1 MKIYIDIIGW
11 LGSACI
17 ILAYWMISRG
27 KISSTSIRY
36 QFLNICG
43 SIFLIINTIY
53 YGALPPAALNVM
65 WLIIGIYSI
74 VRPKKN

>member
-17 ILAYWMISRG
+17 ILAYWMITSG
-27 KISSTSIRY
+27 KADNNSGRY
-36 QFLNICG
+36 QSLNICG

-53 YGALPPAALNVM
+53 YGALPPAALNVL
-65 WLIIGIYSI
+65 WLIIGIYSL
-74 VRPKKN
+74 VRQKNS